1 MPEHPSL
8 NRNGGTTRV
17 ADNKLETLFSRLRRF
32 PDVEAPNLQ
41 AWDATD
47 RLLLD
52 TAAGILAPGS
62 RLAVVGDR
70 YGALTL
76 GALSLDAASG
86 AGPVHFPLP
95 VRVHQDLITGER

>member
-1 MPEHPSL
+1 M
-8 NRNGGTTRV
+8 
-17 ADNKLETLFSRLRRF
+17 ADNNLDSLFSRLGRF
-32 PDVEAPNLQ
+32 PDVEAANLQ

-52 TAAGILAPGS
+52 TAADLLAAGILHPGS

-76 GALSLDAASG
+76 GALALDAAGWAG
-86 AGPVHFPLP
+86 AGPGAPGPHH
-95 VRVHQDLITGER
+95 R